1 MSIGT
6 ILLIILVIALLGG
19 FSGLWGWP
27 LLWDRLL
34 RRRRTRPR
42 ANYRVDLGFAW
53 QALNNAAGSPMAVA
67 VARLLQSG
75 NGKHID
81 VEVTLRSFVR
91 LIEQAVPSA
100 ILLPMLFPAGSYTV
114 VPSTR
119 SLSISGYQSQ
129 GRSPLQFPPR

>member
-1 MSIGT
+1 
-6 ILLIILVIALLGG
+6 
-19 FSGLWGWP
+19 
-27 LLWDRLL
+27 
-34 RRRRTRPR
+34 
-42 ANYRVDLGFAW
+42 
-53 QALNNAAGSPMAVA
+53 MAVA

-119 SLSISGYQSQ
+119 SLSISGLPVTG
-129 GRSPLQFPPR
+129 GRHCSFLRVSWSDNA

>member
-19 FSGLWGWP
+19 FSGLGGGP
-27 LLWDRLL
+27 FYGTGYYGGGE
-34 RRRRTRPR
+34 TRAR

-53 QALNNAAGSPMAVA
+53 QALNNATGSPMAVA
-67 VARLLQSG
+67 VARPLQSG

-100 ILLPMLFPAGSYTV
+100 ILRQAGGLDRLFVRPGSFY
-114 VPSTR
+114 
-119 SLSISGYQSQ
+119 
-129 GRSPLQFPPR
+129 